1 MTGKMAN
8 IDIVDDHM
16 IVNAILLRDQ
26 KVTQQYL
33 YVKCYPLFKSI
44 YDNYHTDCQSCLEF
58 INEIYLHIM
67 IPKKETGLCRLQSFQ
82 FGSTL
87 TTWLKTVAV
96 YYCYEHYRRKQKVSF
111 VEEVKVKNSHASDRF
126 EQVAASMY
134 EEEPSMSREDIEI
147 ILNLMPN
154 KRYSSL
160 IRLRYMEGM
169 TNEETA
175 AALQMS
181 MDNFY
186 NKHLRAKKQFT
197 EVLNKEGRYGK
208 LF

>member
-1 MTGKMAN
+1 MTNLDYM
-8 IDIVDDHM
+8 DDRMIVD
-16 IVNAILLRDQ
+16 AILFRDR

-44 YDNYHTDCQSCLEF
+44 YDNYYTDCQSCLEF
-58 INEIYLHIM
+58 INEIYIHIM
-67 IPKKETGLCRLQSFQ
+67 IPKKETGLCRLQAFK

-87 TTWLKTVAV
+87 TTWIKTVAV

-111 VEEVKVKNSHASDRF
+111 VEEKNVINSHTSDRF
-126 EQVAASMY
+126 DQAAASMY
-134 EEEPSMSREDIEI
+134 EDEPSMSRDDLEI

-160 IRLRYMEGM
+160 IRLRYVEGM

-197 EVLNKEGRYGK
+197 EVLNKERQYGK
-208 LF
+208 LL